1 MFEYIIRRL
10 LLMIPVFFGST
21 LLVFYILQSVP
32 DGPFEQ
38 AVKQIKMS
46 QIASGEGGAATS
58 NSDGNSMEIS
68 EDVLEKLRRQY
79 GLDKPIWKRYL
90 IWLGLAEKEIEYKEV
105 EWGIPFR
112 YTIENLGQGQ
122 YAPVSLQKWIIVN
135 LEEDGEYIIY
145 QGKEGTDFEW
155 NENYK
160 ILPDED
166 EFWSLIDEGNPN
178 YDENYLIQSN
188 WELIKIMENDIVG
201 ISLKKRQGIFTGH
214 LGHSEKHNESVGTLI
229 WNRLH
234 ISVFLGLTGFLLTYL
249 VCIPLGI
256 MKALRHGAKFDTFS
270 SFIVFL
276 GYSIPPYALA
286 AMLLSVFAT
295 TNIFDAPILPSRG
308 WRPEDWENLS
318 IFGKLAGQIKHAFLP
333 IVAYMVGSF
342 ATLTILMKNSLMEN
356 LSQDYVRTAFAKG
369 LTEKKVIFF
378 HAVRNS
384 LIPIATGIGGI
395 IGLFLASSYLIEKI
409 FGIDGIGLLTFK
421 AIGTRDYGII
431 MGFLVIGIFIR
442 LFGNLISDLC
452 YALIDP
458 RIRFK

>member
-1 MFEYIIRRL
+1 
-10 LLMIPVFFGST
+10 
-21 LLVFYILQSVP
+21 
-32 DGPFEQ
+32 
-38 AVKQIKMS
+38 
-46 QIASGEGGAATS
+46 
-58 NSDGNSMEIS
+58 
-68 EDVLEKLRRQY
+68 
-79 GLDKPIWKRYL
+79 
-90 IWLGLAEKEIEYKEV
+90 
-105 EWGIPFR
+105 
-112 YTIENLGQGQ
+112 
-122 YAPVSLQKWIIVN
+122 
-135 LEEDGEYIIY
+135 
-145 QGKEGTDFEW
+145 
-155 NENYK
+155 
-160 ILPDED
+160 
-166 EFWSLIDEGNPN
+166 
-178 YDENYLIQSN
+178 
-188 WELIKIMENDIVG
+188 MENDIVG
-201 ISLKKRQGIFTGH
+201 ISLKKRQGIFTGY

-234 ISVFLGLTGFLLTYL
+234 ISAFFGLTSFILTYL

-256 MKALRHGAKFDTFS
+256 LKALKHGAKFDTFS

-286 AMLLSVFAT
+286 AMLLSMFAT
-295 TNIFDAPILPSRG
+295 TNIFDSPILPSRG

-318 IFGKLAGQIKHAFLP
+318 LLGKWIGQIKHALLP
-333 IVAYMVGSF
+333 IIAYMVGSF

-384 LIPIATGIGGI
+384 LIPIATGIGNT
-395 IGLFLASSYLIEKI
+395 IGLFLAGSYLIEKI

-431 MGFLVIGIFIR
+431 MGFLVIGVLIR

-452 YALIDP
+452 YAIIDP

>member
-1 MFEYIIRRL
+1 
-10 LLMIPVFFGST
+10 MIPVFFGST

-38 AVKQIKMS
+38 AVKQIKMA
-46 QIASGEGGAATS
+46 QMASGEGGATTS

-90 IWLGLAEKEIEYKEV
+90 IWLGLAQKEIEYKEV

-112 YTIENLGQGQ
+112 YTIENLGQGN
-122 YAPVSLQKWIIVN
+122 YSPVSLQKWLIVEFN
-135 LEEDGEYIIY
+135 EQNNYYTIY
-145 QGKEGTDFEW
+145 ESPKGTDFEW
-155 NENYK
+155 NENYE
-160 ILPDED
+160 ILPNED
-166 EFWSLIDEGNPN
+166 QFYNLIDTNGDGIIDNNPDSN
-178 YDENYLIQSN
+178 KNYLTKSN
-188 WELIKIMENDIVG
+188 WKLVKVMKDDIVG
-201 ISLKKRQGIFTGH
+201 ISLKKRQGIFTGY

-234 ISVFLGLTGFLLTYL
+234 ISAFFGLTSFILVYL

-256 MKALRHGAKFDTFS
+256 MKALKHGSKFDTFS

-276 GYSIPPYALA
+276 GYSIPAYALA
-286 AMLLSVFAT
+286 AILLSMFAT
-295 TNIFDAPILPSRG
+295 SNVFDTPILPSRG

-318 IFGKLAGQIKHAFLP
+318 LFGKWIGQIKHAFLP
-333 IVAYMVGSF
+333 IIAYMVGSF

-384 LIPIATGIGGI
+384 LIPLATGIGNTIGI
-395 IGLFLASSYLIEKI
+395 FLAGSYLIEKI

-431 MGFLVIGIFIR
+431 MGFLVIGVLIR